1 MRPAASWGIG
11 EGREEERVFCLQLV
25 KDTPGKEQGGKPR
38 KCGLEETLGTYL
50 CVYKIQTY
58 VL

>member
-1 MRPAASWGIG
+1 MRPAASWGMG

-25 KDTPGKEQGGKPR
+25 KDTPGKEQEGKHHKYR
-38 KCGLEETLGTYL
+38 LEEALGTYL
-50 CVYKIQTY
+50 YVYKIQTY